1 MNTWVTVSIFILAK
15 SILFGSCILD
25 SYKYTYGFAMHAY
38 TMSSWKG
45 YQLVQQ
51 HLKYNSLKPPPSPP
65 QKATQ
70 SSESSAEPSYQ
81 MSSRSQQKEVYH
93 LKLGDDSYIQ
103 TMTTKRSLSF
113 RQISKKQLHAHFH
126 LQNSSQYSPVFQFTR
141 KNPHAQFHNLSNS
154 IKVTMSKSTI
164 HAIYPFRP
172 CKTLT
177 RNNLDLHLELKFIST
192 VLQN

>member
-51 HLKYNSLKPPPSPP
+51 HLKYNSLTPPPSPP

-70 SSESSAEPSYQ
+70 SSESSAEPSDQ

-113 RQISKKQLHAHFH
+113 GKYQK
-126 LQNSSQYSPVFQFTR
+126 
-141 KNPHAQFHNLSNS
+141 SNS
-154 IKVTMSKSTI
+154 MLTFIFKTVHSILQFFNS
-164 HAIYPFRP
+164 PER
-172 CKTLT
+172 TLT
-177 RNNLDLHLELKFIST
+177 LNFII
-192 VLQN
+192 